1 MEPATIE
8 KVSSHTDIKPAASDS
23 TSAKEEVTNGLV
35 LSADE
40 YHLATLGYKQV
51 FTRAFGLFESWA
63 ATFST
68 MNFIS
73 GIPVLFGWIMYTG
86 GPQAAFANW
95 TMVGG
100 FSSIVS
106 LVLAELAAA
115 LPTTG
120 GIYFWSYRLGGD
132 KHGPFLSWMT
142 GWWNFAGWV
151 TVVPGKSS
159 TGRQDRSLTV
169 KQVFNKEPP
178 FS

>member
-1 MEPATIE
+1 MVE
-8 KVSSHTDIKPAASDS
+8 KVPSHADIKPTSSDT
-23 TSAKEEVTNGLV
+23 TSAKEEAAPGIV
-35 LSADE
+35 LTHDE
-40 YHLATLGYKQV
+40 YHLATLGYRQE
-51 FTRAFGLFESWA
+51 FHRSLGFFESWA

-68 MNFIS
+68 MNFVS

-86 GPQAAFANW
+86 GPKAAFANW

-100 FSSIVS
+100 LSCVVS
-106 LVLAELAAA
+106 LTLAEIAAA

-151 TVVPGKSS
+151 SVVPGRSFSYCPDQSS
-159 TGRQDRSLTV
+159 TSSSIS
-169 KQVFNKEPP
+169 N
-178 FS
+178 S